1 MRGSSGD
8 EEGDGGGPFGGY
20 RRGWGESVGEIG
32 VSKGVGCGGCD
43 VEYGRGEE
51 GEKRIDCCCE

>member
-20 RRGWGESVGEIG
+20 RRGWGKSVGE
-32 VSKGVGCGGCD
+32 VG
-43 VEYGRGEE
+43 
-51 GEKRIDCCCE
+51 